1 MSFKIIIKCK
11 NLRKI
16 LLLILISGC
25 LISNKISAQSFT
37 ISGYVK
43 DKSTGEVLIGA
54 HIYNTKRENGAATNS
69 FGFFSYTTP
78 ADSVELIISYIGYSI
93 EKIVFFLEEDTEL
106 SIELT
111 PGGVLQEI
119 EVIAGEERVEEVTQ
133 MSQVT
138 IPIQQIKSMP
148 RLLGEV
154 DVLKA
159 LQMIPG
165 VQSGTEGTSGLY
177 VRGGGPD
184 QNLILLDGVPVYNA
198 SHLFGFVSVFNADAI
213 NNVDLVKGGFP
224 ARYGGRLSSVI
235 DIALKEGNTE
245 RVKGEGSI
253 GLISSKLT
261 VDGPVSDRTTFLVS
275 GRRTYIDIL
284 ARPFIRAESDGEETG
299 GYFFYDLNAKVNHRF
314 SEKDRVYLSG
324 YFGKDKAFAESRSSD
339 NFSSRKSE
347 YEDDFGLEWGN
358 FTTALRWNHIYTP
371 KLFGNVAVTYSRY
384 LFDISERSY
393 TKETIDDVTE
403 VDESSIRY
411 FSGINDLAGKAEFEF
426 IPSPEHH
433 IRFGSSVIRHE
444 FNPGVLAFKS
454 NVESDTTLGE
464 QRTRSAEFFAY
475 AEADVQ
481 LFKKLS
487 LNIGTHFSGFAVDEK
502 LYTSIEPRVA
512 FNYTLPSKLAIKGSY
527 TKMTQYIHFLTNSGI
542 GLPTDLWVPSNSRIK
557 PQEASQ
563 FALGL
568 AKSLNILEVTL
579 EGYYKKMDNLI
590 EYEEGATY
598 LSIEDNWQDKV
609 TVGKGESYGAELFLQ
624 KKYGKWNGWLGYTLS
639 WNFRQFDDVNFGKRY
654 PYKYDRRHDAN
665 LVLVNTPKKGVEYSI
680 GWVYGTGNAVSL
692 PVSTYPGAYSNNSFQ
707 HGNVSY
713 YDGRNGFRMRA
724 YHRLD
729 ISASWTK
736 PKRWGERTW
745 SIGLYNAY
753 SRRNPFFVEFQ
764 TDFNATEGKEEK
776 KLVQYSL
783 FPMIP
788 SITYSFK
795 F

>member
-1 MSFKIIIKCK
+1 MK
-11 NLRKI
+11 KI
-16 LLLILISGC
+16 LLLFFVSSFSATIL
-25 LISNKISAQSFT
+25 AQNFT

-43 DKSTGEVLIGA
+43 DKLTGEVLIGA
-54 HIYNTKRENGAATNS
+54 NIYNTKKENGTATNS
-69 FGFFSYTTP
+69 FGFFSYTSPSDT
-78 ADSVELIISYIGYSI
+78 VELVISYIGFSV
-93 EKIVFFLEEDTEL
+93 EKLTFFLDKNTEL
-106 SIELT
+106 NIELV
-111 PGGVLQEI
+111 PGDVLDEI
-119 EVIAGEERVEEVTQ
+119 VVTAEEERVEDVTQ
-133 MSQVT
+133 MSRVT

-165 VQSGTEGTSGLY
+165 VQSGAEGTSGLY

-213 NNVDLVKGGFP
+213 NNVNLVKGGFP
-224 ARYGGRLSSVI
+224 ARYGGRLSSVV

-245 RVKGEGSI
+245 KLKGEGSI
-253 GLISSKLT
+253 GIISSKLT
-261 VDGPVSDRTTFLVS
+261 LDGPISDKTTFLVS
-275 GRRTYIDIL
+275 GRRTYIDLL
-284 ARPFIRAESDGEETG
+284 ARPFIKAESGGDDVG
-299 GYFFYDLNAKVNHRF
+299 GYYFYDLNTKINHRF

-324 YFGKDKAFAESRSSD
+324 YFGKDRAYAESRYSDSYFDGSSTRRTE
-339 NFSSRKSE
+339 N
-347 YEDDFGLEWGN
+347 EDDFDLEWGN
-358 FTTALRWNHIYTP
+358 FTTALRWNRIYTP
-371 KLFGNVAVTYSRY
+371 RLFGNVTLTYSRY

-393 TKETIDDVTE
+393 SKETYGGNTE
-403 VDESSIRY
+403 IDESSIRY
-411 FSGINDLAGKAEFEF
+411 FSGINDVAGKVDYEF
-426 IPSPEHH
+426 IPSPNHH
-433 IRFGSSVIRHE
+433 IRFGSSVIGHK

-464 QRTRSAEFFAY
+464 QKTRSTEFFVY
-475 AEADVQ
+475 AEDDIQ
-481 LFKKLS
+481 LLNNLS
-487 LNIGTHFSGFAVDEK
+487 LNIGAHFSGFAVNGE
-502 LYTSIEPRVA
+502 LYTSLEPRLA

-527 TKMTQYIHFLTNSGI
+527 TKMTQYIHLLTNSGI
-542 GLPTDLWVPSNSRIK
+542 GLPTDLWVPSTENVK
-557 PQEASQ
+557 PQIANQ
-563 FALGL
+563 YAIGL
-568 AKSLNILEVTL
+568 AKNLNIIEVTL

-609 TVGKGESYGAELFLQ
+609 VAGEGESYGAELFFQ

-639 WNFRQFDDVNFGKRY
+639 WNYRKFEDVNFGKSY
-654 PYKYDRRHDAN
+654 PYKYDRRHDTN
-665 LVLVNTPKKGVEYSI
+665 IVFIYTPRKGVEYSF
-680 GWVYGTGNAVSL
+680 GWVYGTGNAISL
-692 PVSTYPGAYSNNSFQ
+692 PTNTYPGASPDNQYQNGSVN
-707 HGNVSY
+707 Y
-713 YDGRNGFRMRA
+713 YDGRNGFRMAA

-745 SIGLYNAY
+745 SVGVYNAY
-753 SRRNPFFVEFQ
+753 SRRNPFFV
-764 TDFNATEGKEEK
+764 DIRTEYKYNPNTNQSTEEK

-783 FPMIP
+783 FPLIP

>member
-1 MSFKIIIKCK
+1 MK
-11 NLRKI
+11 KI
-16 LLLILISGC
+16 LFLILGCFTSG
-25 LISNKISAQSFT
+25 SISAQNFT

-43 DKSTGEVLIGA
+43 DKFTGEVLIGA
-54 HIYNTKRENGAATNS
+54 NIYNVKEENGTATNAY
-69 FGFFSYTTP
+69 GFFSYTTKT
-78 ADSVELIISYIGYSI
+78 DSVELIISYIGYSV
-93 EKIVFFLEEDTEL
+93 EKISFFLEKNAEL
-106 SIELT
+106 NIELI
-111 PGGVLQEI
+111 PGGVLDEI
-119 EVIAGEERVEEVTQ
+119 VVTAEEERIEEVTQ
-133 MSQVT
+133 MSRVT

-159 LQMIPG
+159 LQMVPG
-165 VQSGTEGTSGLY
+165 VQSGAEGTSGLY

-245 RVKGEGSI
+245 KIKGEGSI
-253 GLISSKLT
+253 GIISSKLT
-261 VDGPVSDRTTFLVS
+261 IDGPISDKTTFLVS

-284 ARPFIRAESDGEETG
+284 ARPLIKASSDGDDTG
-299 GYFFYDLNAKVNHRF
+299 GYYFYDLNTKINHRF

-324 YFGKDKAFAESRSSD
+324 YFGKDRAYAESSYSDSYFDGIDQRRSE
-339 NFSSRKSE
+339 N
-347 YEDDFGLEWGN
+347 EDDFGLEWGN

-371 KLFGNVAVTYSRY
+371 RLFGNVTLTYSRY
-384 LFDISERSY
+384 LFDISERSFY
-393 TKETIDDVTE
+393 KETYGNTTE
-403 VDESSIRY
+403 IDESSIRY
-411 FSGINDLAGKAEFEF
+411 FSGINDIAGKVDFEF

-433 IRFGSSVIRHE
+433 IRFGSSIIQHK

-464 QRTRSAEFFAY
+464 QRTKSSEFFMY
-475 AEADVQ
+475 AENDVQ
-481 LFKKLS
+481 LFENLS
-487 LNIGTHFSGFAVDEK
+487 LNIGVHFSGFAVNNE
-502 LYTSIEPRVA
+502 LYTSLEPRVA

-527 TKMTQYIHFLTNSGI
+527 SKMTQYIHLLTNSGI
-542 GLPTDLWVPSNSRIK
+542 GLPTDLWVPSTENVK
-557 PQEASQ
+557 PQVANQ
-563 FALGL
+563 FTVGL
-568 AKSLNILEVTL
+568 AKNINVLEVTL
-579 EGYYKKMDNLI
+579 EGYYKKMTDLI

-609 TVGKGESYGAELFLQ
+609 VFGEGESYGAELFLQ

-654 PYKYDRRHDAN
+654 PYKYDRRHDTN
-665 LVLVNTPKKGVEYSI
+665 LVLVYTPKKGVEYSM
-680 GWVYGTGNAVSL
+680 GWVYGTGNAISL
-692 PVSTYPGAYSNNSFQ
+692 PTNTYPGANPNESYQNGDVN
-707 HGNVSY
+707 Y

-729 ISASWTK
+729 ISGSWRK

-745 SIGLYNAY
+745 SIGVYNAY
-753 SRRNPFFVEFQ
+753 SRRNPFFVDIQ
-764 TDFNATEGKEEK
+764 SDFIYNQGTGESTEEK
-776 KLVQYSL
+776 KLIQYSL
-783 FPMIP
+783 FPLIP
-788 SITYSFK
+788 SVTYSFK